1 MKASD
6 FDIGDTVKDYDT
18 GNRGTVIG
26 NKLSDGDQVV
36 AVEWEHGALTRANV
50 DEITKYDTVL
60 EAELEAE
67 FAVVQVKITQA
78 AQLLNEA
85 NSLLKARGLSLRE
98 ASYDENGEE
107 NFDYSAL
114 FTEIRRAGWSTSS
127 INC

>member
-6 FDIGDTVKDYDT
+6 FDIGDAVKDYDT
-18 GNRGTVIG
+18 SKRGTVIG

-36 AVEWEHGALTRANV
+36 AVEWDDGSLTKANI
-50 DEITKYDTVL
+50 DDLTKHDT
-60 EAELEAE
+60 ALEAE

-85 NSLLKARGLSLRE
+85 NSILKARGLSR
-98 ASYDENGEE
+98 EE

>member
-6 FDIGDTVKDYDT
+6 FDIGDAVKDYDT

-36 AVEWEHGALTRANV
+36 AVEWDDGSLTKANI
-50 DEITKYDTVL
+50 DDLTKHDT
-60 EAELEAE
+60 ALEAE

-127 INC
+127 MNC